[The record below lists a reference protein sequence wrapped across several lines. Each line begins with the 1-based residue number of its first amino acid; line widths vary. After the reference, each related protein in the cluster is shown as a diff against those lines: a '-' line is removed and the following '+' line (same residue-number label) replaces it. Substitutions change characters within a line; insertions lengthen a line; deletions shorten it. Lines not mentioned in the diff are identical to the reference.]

1 MIHHEAM
8 RIENDY
14 KGQLLRQQADAH
26 RQAKEALASR
36 RAARQAHPSI
46 GIGIRY
52 IIQLVLVMVRQ

>member
-26 RQAKEALASR
+26 RQAKEVLASR

-46 GIGIRY
+46 GIRY